1 MLFSFHR
8 LTCNAGS
15 RVSSPH
21 LFSRFSWN
29 GSTTNEQRHIFF
41 ARAVVF
47 FVELWAAGN
56 NITIPVVAEKQRN
69 NHCRLVILE
78 RSISLHHLR
87 ESRDVLRV
95 PQVSTDTNFK
105 MLLFVSVHARALG
118 GDYRPMDRPC
128 TNINSEPDE
137 MTRRSHRSIDATFF
151 QHLDCGGSALL
162 YLHINMGAIFSFL
175 CFAQRKLGS
184 YISFDWPTAWVSCGW
199 GSFAYASR
207 DVHRQEIT
215 TLLCLPDDGKHSF
228 FVCLCLWCIVGMTR
242 MNLIR
247 EQKHNLLCNPLLFP
261 LLSSRAVLRAFKFP
275 SLFFLSLSC
284 PSMGDWVNNGQDL

>member
-69 NHCRLVILE
+69 NYCRLVILE

-87 ESRDVLRV
+87 ESREALRV
-95 PQVSTDTNFK
+95 PQVCTNTNFK
-105 MLLFVSVHARALG
+105 MLLFVSVHARVLG
-118 GDYRPMDRPC
+118 GNCRPMDRPC

-137 MTRRSHRSIDATFF
+137 MTRRSYRSIDANFF
-151 QHLDCGGSALL
+151 NIWSAVALL
-162 YLHINMGAIFSFL
+162 CCICISTWGPSFL
-175 CFAQRKLGS
+175 F
-184 YISFDWPTAWVSCGW
+184 
-199 GSFAYASR
+199 YA
-207 DVHRQEIT
+207 
-215 TLLCLPDDGKHSF
+215 LLKGNSVMPSWWWKKNSF
-228 FVCLCLWCIVGMTR
+228 FIC
-242 MNLIR
+242 
-247 EQKHNLLCNPLLFP
+247 
-261 LLSSRAVLRAFKFP
+261 LLSLVYSRNDKNEPNTRTEAQSSMQSTPLPPAFFPCCASCFKFP
-275 SLFFLSLSC
+275 SLFFPSLSC